1 VRFASSFYSGVALL
15 FRSRIVEYVVGHVS
29 HIVSLIIKTMVARLP
44 TLNGRSGTGAA
55 AECLWSRWKRLLI
68 CPQIN

>member
-1 VRFASSFYSGVALL
+1 MGILHVRFASSFYSGVALL

-44 TLNGRSGTGAA
+44 TLNGRSGTDAA
-55 AECLWSRWKRLLI
+55 AEYLW
-68 CPQIN
+68 